1 MFAYTDEQ
9 GEVQELELDINELF
23 DVRWG
28 DDRALGWHDRE
39 GVPGVFSHPVL
50 ANVPAVIKNVNDMRK
65 SSEYEAAACQWLG
78 DNGHEANR
86 KCLNRLGVGVK
97 KISRSNNPLNVKNVI
112 YGEIT
117 DQTETQVI
125 ITIHPALP
133 EEERK
138 SNRITKSDLE
148 AQNEEL
154 LAKIEEARAQYPDL
168 DI

>member
-1 MFAYTDEQ
+1 MFSYTDEQ
-9 GEVQELELDINELF
+9 GERQELDLDINDLLT
-23 DVRWG
+23 VRWNDG
-28 DDRALGWHDRE
+28 KPLGWHDRE
-39 GVPGVFSHPVL
+39 GVPGVFSHEVL

-65 SSEYEAAACQWLG
+65 SAEYDAASREWLVN
-78 DNGHEANR
+78 NGHEVSDKNLS
-86 KCLNRLGVGVK
+86 KGLGVGVK

-125 ITIHPALP
+125 ITIHPPLP

-138 SNRITKSDLE
+138 SNRITKSDLQ

-154 LAKIEEARAQYPDL
+154 QATIDRIRAEHGL
-168 DI
+168 E